1 MRLEFVIEAAS
12 QTTSK
17 VIEVHLHEDFYI
29 VAMNMKGAFRWNG
42 VKPIDVGLVQKRQ
55 AASPIIVEAAR
66 TGIRIITDCQ
76 HMRHLFPFLIGDL
89 PSLTIRK
96 VRHDL
101 IALVVTVEG
110 NSLDLSIHALCV
122 INQRLARLIKEAVI
136 GLLHVT
142 ERDSHGFIGCYLV
155 STFCYLLTN
164 QCSPSIFYYELSNKN
179 RPLI

>member
-1 MRLEFVIEAAS
+1 MHFHEEFYV
-12 QTTSK
+12 
-17 VIEVHLHEDFYI
+17 

-66 TGIRIITDCQ
+66 TGICIVTDCQ
-76 HMRHLFPFLIGDL
+76 HVRHFFPFLISDL
-89 PSLTIRK
+89 RSLTILK

-122 INQRLARLIKEAVI
+122 INQRLTRLIKEAVI
-136 GLLHVT
+136 GLIHDFAI
-142 ERDSHGFIGCYLV
+142 ESDSHGFLGCYSV
-155 STFCYLLTN
+155 YTFCYLLTN
-164 QCSPSIFYYELSNKN
+164 QCSPSIFYYGLGSKNSSLNIRKNKGV
-179 RPLI
+179 LAFYF